1 VHSVTLLV
9 PHRFRGPT
17 TSGNGGYTAGVL
29 AAHLPDAGAVT
40 VTLRLPPPLETPMVV
55 EQVRDAPH
63 DGVTPHGVTLHHGAD
78 LVAEATRATAADLV
92 TVPPVGPDEAAEASR
107 TYAGDRRHPFPEC
120 FVCGTARGE
129 DAMGL
134 RPGRI
139 DHGRTACV
147 WTVAPDLAGRPE
159 LAWAA
164 LDCPGGWAA
173 PIEGRPMVLGRITA
187 EVPGTTRPGERC
199 VVMGQLLATEGRKSF
214 TATTLYGEDGR
225 LVGRARST
233 WIAVPTTADGT
244 VA

>member
-1 VHSVTLLV
+1 MTLLV

-29 AAHLPDAGAVT
+29 AARLGADVGAVT

-55 EQVRDAPH
+55 QPVGDGLH
-63 DGVTPHGVTLHHGAD
+63 DGVTLRDGVTLHHGDD
-78 LVAEATRATAADLV
+78 LVAEATRATVTDLV
-92 TVPPVGPDEAAEASR
+92 TVPPVGPEQAAEASS
-107 TYAGDRRHPFPEC
+107 TYAGLRRHPFPEC

-147 WTVAPDLAGRPE
+147 WTVAPDLAGRAE
-159 LAWAA
+159 LVWAA

-225 LVGRARST
+225 VVGRARST
-233 WIAVPTTADGT
+233 WIAVPATA
-244 VA
+244 A

>member
-1 VHSVTLLV
+1 M

-17 TSGNGGYTAGVL
+17 TSANGGYAAGVL
-29 AAHLPDAGAVT
+29 AAHLGGGAVT
-40 VTLRLPPPLETPMVV
+40 VTLRVPPPLETPMVV
-55 EQVRDAPH
+55 EPVGDDVTDV
-63 DGVTPHGVTLHHGAD
+63 DGVRLPEGVTLHDGNL
-78 LVAEATRATAADLV
+78 LVAEAARTTAADLV

-107 TYAGDRRHPFPEC
+107 SYAGLRRHPFPEC
-120 FVCGTARGE
+120 FVCGTAREG
-129 DAMGL
+129 DGMGL
-134 RPGRI
+134 QPGRI

-159 LAWAA
+159 LVWAA

-187 EVPGTTRPGERC
+187 EVAGTTQPGEHC

-214 TATTLYGEDGR
+214 TATTLYGADGR
-225 LVGRARST
+225 LIGRARST
-233 WIAVPTTADGT
+233 WIAVPTTADGA